1 MAPQGL
7 ESLHFAPLRLEIWL
21 GEREFSQIEDF
32 WIRLTV
38 TNFAS
43 SWHHR
48 NLADQVI
55 LVFQTKFHVF
65 YSNQHCKVLPCQ
77 ESHCSPI
84 VGTGL
89 PIQLL
94 KSKIDCCTCTVVPL
108 YQSCSTVLTYL
119 HSYHFPAFVVLFL
132 SGGKR
137 QVALCFS
144 FVVFGWSNYFILLVC
159 VNWVCKAICPL
170 ESSIWSPARGSHSFE
185 WIKPGQSTSF
195 GSVGQLSVCMLKSCI
210 HKQVA
215 RLLTVQLTNVTCS
228 ITVPCLSKRKQ
239 SLWMKCICSR
249 MAQTNSPSFT
259 EKSQQTI

>member
-1 MAPQGL
+1 MTQLDHLGQKICPKCMAPQGL
-7 ESLHFAPLRLEIWL
+7 ESIHFAPLRLEIWL

-65 YSNQHCKVLPCQ
+65 CSNQHCKVLLCQ
-77 ESHCSPI
+77 ESHCSPV

-119 HSYHFPAFVVLFL
+119 HSYFFPAFVVLCL
-132 SGGKR
+132 IRRQETSG
-137 QVALCFS
+137 
-144 FVVFGWSNYFILLVC
+144 VVFLICC
-159 VNWVCKAICPL
+159 V
-170 ESSIWSPARGSHSFE
+170 
-185 WIKPGQSTSF
+185 
-195 GSVGQLSVCMLKSCI
+195 
-210 HKQVA
+210 
-215 RLLTVQLTNVTCS
+215 
-228 ITVPCLSKRKQ
+228 
-239 SLWMKCICSR
+239 WM
-249 MAQTNSPSFT
+249 
-259 EKSQQTI
+259 E